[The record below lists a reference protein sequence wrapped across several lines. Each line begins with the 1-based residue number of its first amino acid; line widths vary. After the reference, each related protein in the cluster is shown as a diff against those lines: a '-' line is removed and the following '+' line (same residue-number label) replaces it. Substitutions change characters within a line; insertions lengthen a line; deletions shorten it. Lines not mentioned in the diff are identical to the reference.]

1 MKEVEELSFGD
12 SATGASE
19 RKRHPWVG
27 KLIAVLIVVV
37 LVVVCASAWA
47 WEARLRHII
56 VFVNG
61 RQAEISVGTTAKQL
75 LKDHDDFGTHPG
87 RLLAVDGS
95 VIKKY
100 GGHPA
105 ELRVDGSVIDPAD
118 WGNTRF
124 SGNADISVKSGGDV
138 AEGHAIDY
146 APIPYTVSVD
156 IKGSVIQM
164 VKTRGKD
171 GKREIWVGDISKK
184 RITKRVIAQPVDA
197 QIVGVSPRPQGHK
210 VIALTFDDGPS
221 GQYTAPILDIL
232 KQKGVKATFFDVGQ
246 YSVQY
251 PALEK
256 RMVAE
261 GHEVASHSNT
271 HPFMPKMKRDALR
284 AEITAGFANMKKAS
298 GVSTRMMRSPYGSF
312 TVDQW
317 KDVYDLIDYNVLW
330 SIDTEDWRRPG
341 AQAIHDAVLNHAY
354 NGAVVLMHD
363 GGGNRD
369 QDIQALPG
377 IIDDLKAQGYEFVT
391 ISGLLKLAGISAAPL
406 ADDGGEAKK

>member
-19 RKRHPWVG
+19 RKRHPWIG
-27 KLIAVLIVVV
+27 KLIAVLIVIV
-37 LVVVCASAWA
+37 LVAVCTGAWA

-61 RQAEISVGTTAKQL
+61 QQVEISAGTTAKQL
-75 LKDHDDFGTHPG
+75 LDDHDDFGAHPG

-124 SGNADISVKSGGDV
+124 SGNADISVESGGDV
-138 AEGHAIDY
+138 VEGHGTDY
-146 APIPYTVSVD
+146 EPIPYTVSVN

-171 GKREIWVGDISKK
+171 GKREIWVGDVSKK
-184 RITKRVIAQPVDA
+184 RITKRVITQPVDV

-221 GQYTAPILDIL
+221 DRYTAPILDIL

-271 HPFMPKMKRDALR
+271 HPYMPKMKRAALR

-317 KDVYDLIDYNVLW
+317 KDVYDLVDYNVLW

-369 QDIQALPG
+369 QDIEALPG

-406 ADDGGEAKK
+406 ADKSGDAKK